1 MAKKSYAAIDF
12 VGNADNEAGN
22 KPLLEGNTDLL
33 EANPS
38 RKKLRW
44 QLKNVPWPLALER
57 ISVVLS
63 SLCLFAA
70 LIWRV
75 AADARSDLKVSI
87 SRETLLFS
95 RNQDAQDGM
104 RFLHSTWNKQCN
116 EKYPLLLQTPT
127 WQDNES
133 GVVMHASIYATNIY
147 IWPLTIAVF
156 TTSVLFQAW
165 RCWSYDELYKPDS
178 GPEFSRWL
186 EYFFTSPLQILIVSS
201 SFGFATVDAL
211 LGQSGMQAALVLL
224 GYSIEKQVKKIY
236 KRRERQD
243 VDGKNYRSK
252 KKRFYHI
259 LAGWNV
265 ADIRIWVFLFF
276 SWALHIAIWGIPN
289 VTGFGIGGKY
299 WLMRKQLESCVQGVT
314 IPDAVTAIYWLQ
326 YILFTLF
333 GIVCSAH
340 VLWAKTRNFT
350 QQKRDWRFV
359 SGMYSI
365 LSVSAKT
372 ALEVGLVSYVL
383 MYKEWQVLPEANTE
397 KRIVNNQTCWAINY

>member
-1 MAKKSYAAIDF
+1 M
-12 VGNADNEAGN
+12 G
-22 KPLLEGNTDLL
+22 
-33 EANPS
+33 
-38 RKKLRW
+38 
-44 QLKNVPWPLALER
+44 
-57 ISVVLS
+57 S
-63 SLCLFAA
+63 SLQTRR
-70 LIWRV
+70 IPGQWHGKR
-75 AADARSDLKVSI
+75 
-87 SRETLLFS
+87 
-95 RNQDAQDGM
+95 
-104 RFLHSTWNKQCN
+104 RFHLPEKI

-252 KKRFYHI
+252 KNRFYHI
-259 LAGWNV
+259 LAGLNV

-340 VLWAKTRNFT
+340 VLWAKTQNFKK
-350 QQKRDWRFV
+350 QKRDWAFV